1 MRPDAISP
9 CPTQGLSTVHPADV
23 KEKRTAQRA
32 FQKTQW
38 AALDAS
44 MASNSK
50 RRAREAE
57 QEASRHASLAA
68 QAAKARAKEIKRRES
83 SGLYKL
89 APEFRAQQ
97 QVEAEPAANEL
108 GGRSVKS
115 SDDSLPNV
123 STAEEPA
130 ASVSP
135 RKPEPAASVSP
146 RKPEPN
152 VVVVAS
158 EEDPQMAGGDAC
170 SQVEEEP
177 SVQVSDDV
185 MMAPGTPSPRGVLPP
200 VWPPPKREASTQQST
215 GVTVSRI
222 SMGLEVVGGYATT
235 TFTAPSAVNSF
246 AGRSLQQHAAA
257 AGSSLAEGHAAT
269 AAAVAAAVAR
279 EAWEQTAAEVRV
291 CDSDMFLVVGLPIGS
306 VSLGLRRSS

>member
-108 GGRSVKS
+108 GGQ
-115 SDDSLPNV
+115 P
-123 STAEEPA
+123 AERVDGGGARGVGFPSQAGARGVGVPSQAGAQRRRGRLRRGPA
-130 ASVSP
+130 DG
-135 RKPEPAASVSP
+135 R
-146 RKPEPN
+146 RRRLF
-152 VVVVAS
+152 
-158 EEDPQMAGGDAC
+158 AGG
-170 SQVEEEP
+170 
-177 SVQVSDDV
+177 
-185 MMAPGTPSPRGVLPP
+185 R
-200 VWPPPKREASTQQST
+200 R
-215 GVTVSRI
+215 TV
-222 SMGLEVVGGYATT
+222 G
-235 TFTAPSAVNSF
+235 
-246 AGRSLQQHAAA
+246 AG
-257 AGSSLAEGHAAT
+257 E
-269 AAAVAAAVAR
+269 
-279 EAWEQTAAEVRV
+279 
-291 CDSDMFLVVGLPIGS
+291 
-306 VSLGLRRSS
+306 